1 MKDLGEK
8 SHLYRVKRFGKERFE
23 YLRNIVRKKKIN
35 LLDVGCSTGFFIEYA
50 QLKGWKCEGLELN
63 PSAVAF
69 GIKRKLNIIQKTLEE
84 FKPSKKYDIVTMFD
98 VLEHLPNPSK
108 EINKVKKI
116 LKKKGLVYVYVP
128 NWESATRMLLGE
140 KDSHFIWPTHHLTYF
155 SPKTLMDFFPKEDQ
169 SFRLGN
175 TRFRSL

>member
-1 MKDLGEK
+1 M
-8 SHLYRVKRFGKERFE
+8 
-23 YLRNIVRKKKIN
+23 
-35 LLDVGCSTGFFIEYA
+35 
-50 QLKGWKCEGLELN
+50 
-63 PSAVAF
+63 AF

-155 SPKTLMDFFPKEDQ
+155 SPKTLMDFFSKRGFKVLDWETQGLDLYDYKWFKKHKLKKDSLTEKEMEVLQ
-169 SFRLGN
+169 FYINSSGHGKIKNAF
-175 TRFRSL
+175 